1 MIGICVLTIAIAL
14 GSLGIANSINNLQ
27 NFLIYKDLKKE
38 YNEMKQNNIV
48 PSRPGYY
55 PNRYR

>member
-27 NFLIYKDLKKE
+27 CTIMMKDLKKDIDDVKKRSK
-38 YNEMKQNNIV
+38 N
-48 PSRPGYY
+48 
-55 PNRYR
+55 

>member
-27 NFLIYKDLKKE
+27 NVIMNNELKKE
-38 YNEMKQNNIV
+38 IKELKEDIMKRDN
-48 PSRPGYY
+48 
-55 PNRYR
+55 